1 MQMRSEKHVR
11 PANLPARVPIAS
23 ERTTRDRD
31 FQEHLDVGQT
41 RLLPDQRRSDTDAR
55 IEGEDIGF

>member
-11 PANLPARVPIAS
+11 AANLPARVPIAS
-23 ERTTRDRD
+23 ERATRDCD